1 LVTIGQLARRS
12 GVPVRTIRFWSDSGV
27 LPESDRSPSGYRRYD
42 ASAVARLDLVRT
54 LRERG
59 GGACGAD
66 HRFGMGLDDVRA
78 VLADQAGIAEVAAA
92 HVAAIDD
99 RIRSL
104 RAQRAVCTVLARG
117 GHTTEEMRLMNDLTK
132 LSAAER
138 QRIID
143 EFVAGAF
150 AGIADDAPGAG
161 IARAMRAL
169 PPELPDEPTTAQV
182 EAWVEL
188 ADLVADPSFGARVRE
203 MAVAGAQ
210 RAEGEETLDPQAVLE
225 HAGAARAAGV
235 DPASAAGQEVAAR
248 IVGSRTVAEAHEMA
262 ATIRTFSD
270 VRVERYWGLLCVLQ
284 DREPYPLG
292 APAFEWLAEALAAR

>member
-1 LVTIGQLARRS
+1 MLERPLVTIGQLARRS

-54 LRERG
+54 LREL
-59 GGACGAD
+59 
-66 HRFGMGLDDVRA
+66 GMGLDDVRA
-78 VLADQAGIAEVAAA
+78 VLAEQAGVAEVAAA

-104 RAQRAVCTVLARG
+104 RVQRAVCTVLARG

-143 EFVAGAF
+143 EFVAEAF

-188 ADLVADPSFGARVRE
+188 ADLVADPSFAARVRE
-203 MAVAGAQ
+203 MAVTGAA
-210 RAEGEETLDPQAVLE
+210 RVDREDTLDPQAVLE
-225 HAGAARAAGV
+225 HAGAAQAAGV

-248 IVGSRTVAEAHEMA
+248 IVGAQSVAEAHETA
-262 ATIRTFSD
+262 ATIRTFTD

-292 APAFEWLAEALAAR
+292 APAFEWLAEALTARS